1 MSGVKLEAKLTASTA
16 REVCRQLR
24 ELDASQTDAPI
35 VLQIHSGGGS
45 VASAIAILNQ
55 MERSRRPVFTHC
67 SSRCASMAAILLMA
81 GKRRSA
87 APDAQILVHK
97 SQAAPLVAARDH
109 GAQTS
114 SARAFRSAQRL
125 KKREMV
131 EACNWVLVDQMA
143 KYSGTPLFEMRR
155 AFERIDGT
163 WLNVDSAREH
173 GFID

>member
-1 MSGVKLEAKLTASTA
+1 M
-16 REVCRQLR
+16 CRQLR

-35 VLQIHSGGGS
+35 VLQIQSGGGS
-45 VASAIAILNQ
+45 VSSAITILNQ
-55 MERSRRPVFTHC
+55 MERSRRPVYTHC
-67 SSRCASMAAILLMA
+67 QSRCASTAAILLMA

-87 APDAQILVHK
+87 APDAQMLVHK
-97 SQAAPLVAARDH
+97 SQAAPLAAARDH

-114 SARAFRSAQRL
+114 SARSFRSARHTKQR
-125 KKREMV
+125 EIV

-155 AFERIDGT
+155 AFERIDGI